1 MGTKNE
7 NYSFRYQAS
16 SRLINSLTKVYV
28 DLFIFLQ
35 SVVRVFTKKDT
46 SEYTKRRFRNLTS
59 NMTLANRAN
68 VVILNSLFWKPFD
81 ARFHDILNSMQHHQ
95 ELLKTE
101 LSLYGHQTTH
111 AEIANEHE
119 ELKKELLAIRN
130 DTSRHQDRCEEL
142 YRALAELTKK
152 LEKSTQAISLME
164 ERLKNIDTK
173 ATKQFE
179 SFAKEVDAKLQS
191 RFRGIRHSPKQ
202 LNKL

>member
-1 MGTKNE
+1 MGTTKKN
-7 NYSFRYQAS
+7 SSLRYQAS

-28 DLFIFLQ
+28 DLFVFLQ

-46 SEYTKRRFRNLTS
+46 SEYTKRRFRSWTS
-59 NMTLANRAN
+59 DMTLANRASF
-68 VVILNSLFWKPFD
+68 VILNSLFWKPFD
-81 ARFHDILNSMQHHQ
+81 ARFHDILSSMQHHQ

-111 AEIANEHE
+111 AEITNKYK

-130 DTSRHQDRCEEL
+130 DTSRHQDRFEEL
-142 YRALAELTKK
+142 HCALAELTNK
-152 LEKSTQAISLME
+152 LEKSTQATRLME
-164 ERLKNIDTK
+164 ERLRYIDTK

-179 SFAKEVDAKLQS
+179 SFANEVDAKLQL
-191 RFRGIRHSPKQ
+191 RFRGIYYSPKK